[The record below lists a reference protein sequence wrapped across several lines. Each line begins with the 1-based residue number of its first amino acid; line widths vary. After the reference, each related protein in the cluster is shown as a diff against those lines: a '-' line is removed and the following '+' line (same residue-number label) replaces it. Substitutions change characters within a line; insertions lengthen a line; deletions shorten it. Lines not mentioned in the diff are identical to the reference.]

1 MFCSLIHTL
10 VVPFL
15 GSLRKQG
22 LGVPIVQQHQE
33 FSIQNED
40 FPALPGYKGAGLLSS
55 SLEVHTFIFCLT
67 YYSVL
72 HQKDY
77 KTFPDIFVSECYKLN
92 LLDHSQA

>member
-1 MFCSLIHTL
+1 M
-10 VVPFL
+10 VVFL

-22 LGVPIVQQHQE
+22 LGGPIVQQHQE

-55 SLEVHTFIFCLT
+55 SLEVHTFIFLPS

-77 KTFPDIFVSECYKLN
+77 KNVPRHICF
-92 LLDHSQA
+92 